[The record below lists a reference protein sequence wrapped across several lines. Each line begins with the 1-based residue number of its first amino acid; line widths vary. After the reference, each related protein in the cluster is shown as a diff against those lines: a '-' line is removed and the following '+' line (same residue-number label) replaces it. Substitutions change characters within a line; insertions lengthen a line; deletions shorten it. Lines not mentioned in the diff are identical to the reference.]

1 MEMHTVYF
9 VPDPAADRLKQ
20 ENRRLNRAC
29 SLLRRMAIVATAVL
43 VLETFFYLA
52 VLARMDSVH
61 KTIESA
67 SHTRIAAAQQEAA
80 LYKSMLDCYES
91 MEVRP

>member
-9 VPDPAADRLKQ
+9 VPDPAAARLKK

-29 SLLRRMAIVATAVL
+29 NLFRRMAIVTMAVL

-67 SHTRIAAAQQEAA
+67 SRSSVAAAQQEASI
-80 LYKSMLDCYES
+80 YKSLLAVYEAR
-91 MEVRP
+91 EADL

>member
-1 MEMHTVYF
+1 MKMHTVYF

-29 SLLRRMAIVATAVL
+29 SLFRRMAIVATAVL
-43 VLETFFYLA
+43 VLETIFYLA
-52 VLARMDSVH
+52 VLTRMDSVH

-67 SHTRIAAAQQEAA
+67 SRSSVAAAQQEAA
-80 LYKSMLDCYES
+80 LYKSMLDCYETT
-91 MEVRP
+91 EAWP

>member
-9 VPDPAADRLKQ
+9 VPDPAADQLKK

-29 SLLRRMAIVATAVL
+29 SLFRRMAIVATAVL

-52 VLARMDSVH
+52 MLARMDSVH

>member
-1 MEMHTVYF
+1 MEMHSVYF
-9 VPDPAADRLKQ
+9 VPDPAADRLKK
-20 ENRRLNRAC
+20 ENRRLNRVC
-29 SLLRRMAIVATAVL
+29 NMFRRMAIVATAVL

-67 SHTRIAAAQQEAA
+67 SHTRIAAAQQEAS
-80 LYKSMLDCYES
+80 LYKSLLSVYEAR
-91 MEVRP
+91 EADL

>member
-1 MEMHTVYF
+1 MEMHSVYF
-9 VPDPAADRLKQ
+9 VPDPAADRLKK
-20 ENRRLNRAC
+20 ENRRLNRVC
-29 SLLRRMAIVATAVL
+29 NMFRRMAIAATAVL

-52 VLARMDSVH
+52 VLSRMDSVH

>member
-9 VPDPAADRLKQ
+9 VPDPAADRLKK

-29 SLLRRMAIVATAVL
+29 NMFRRMAIAATAVL

-80 LYKSMLDCYES
+80 LYKSMLSVYEAR
-91 MEVRP
+91 EADL

>member
-1 MEMHTVYF
+1 MEMHSVYF
-9 VPDPAADRLKQ
+9 VPDPVAARLKK

-29 SLLRRMAIVATAVL
+29 NLFRRMAIVTTAVL

-52 VLARMDSVH
+52 MLARMDSVH

-67 SHTRIAAAQQEAA
+67 SRSSVAAAQQEASI
-80 LYKSMLDCYES
+80 YKSLLSVYEAR
-91 MEVRP
+91 EATK